1 MLLIKPQ
8 YDRLFL
14 VELKFV
20 LSASSAPQSAAVTQ
34 REFYASTSL
43 PFSHHHCNFLS
54 IFFSLFSLVF
64 FFFFLNINMYC

>member
-20 LSASSAPQSAAVTQ
+20 LSASSAPQSAAITQ
-34 REFYASTSL
+34 SEFYASTSL
-43 PFSHHHCNFLS
+43 PFSHHHCNALS
-54 IFFSLFSLVF
+54 IFFQSVFPGFFSF
-64 FFFFLNINMYC
+64 YFFLI